1 MQNNTTQ
8 STPQIQPKMRF
19 GDKFYRYVMYAF
31 LSFMAFISVFPFY
44 WLLVSSTN
52 TSSDVT
58 KGKLSFGGELL
69 ANLSKLNE
77 TVDLPLMFY
86 NSAKISILGT
96 VLTLIVAS
104 LAGYGFEIYKSK
116 LRDRVFNLLLLTMM
130 IPFAALMI
138 PLFQMMAKASLLN
151 THAAVILPGIASV
164 YIIFYFRQCA
174 KQFPKE
180 LLDAARV
187 DGVKEWK
194 IFAYVF
200 FPAMRSTYAAA
211 FIITFMANWNNF
223 LWPLI
228 VLQSA
233 EMKTLNLMLSSLS
246 SAYVPDFGVIMVGTL
261 ITTLPTLIVFFAMQK
276 QFVAGMVGSVK

>member
-1 MQNNTTQ
+1 MQ
-8 STPQIQPKMRF
+8 KRFRF
-19 GDKFYRYVMYAF
+19 GDKIYRYGMYGF
-31 LSFMAFISVFPFY
+31 LTLMAFISIFPFY
-44 WLLVSSTN
+44 WLIVSSTN
-52 TSSDVT
+52 SSTDVT
-58 KGKLSFGGELL
+58 KGKLSFGSEFLV
-69 ANLSKLNE
+69 NFNKLSE
-77 TVDLPLMFY
+77 TVDLPLIFY
-86 NSAKISILGT
+86 NSMKVSILGT
-96 VLTLIVAS
+96 ILTLVVAS

-116 LRDRVFNLLLLTMM
+116 LRDRVFNILLLTMM

-138 PLFQMMAKASLLN
+138 PLFQMMAKLSLLN
-151 THAAVILPGIASV
+151 THLAVILPGIASV

-194 IFAYVF
+194 IFVYVF

-233 EMKTLNLMLSSLS
+233 DMKTLNLMLSSLA
-246 SAYVPDFGVIMVGTL
+246 SAYQPDFGVIMIGTL
-261 ITTLPTLIVFFAMQK
+261 ITTLPTLLVFFAMQK